1 MTESEFF
8 EAVQDGDETSV
19 EEALIHHTDWASK
32 PNPAG
37 LTPLIVALYYRQ
49 TAIAELIRSKLTGLS
64 LFEAAAWGDE
74 HACVNLLIDHPELA
88 DEVSPDGFTP
98 LGLAAY
104 FGHAGVVQV
113 LLDSGADIDARSRN
127 NLGVAALHSALAGG
141 FIDVATLLVERGADV
156 SAQTAEGWTPLHYCA
171 DIGDQEFAMLLIARG
186 ADPGIAARD
195 GRTPADLAFDV
206 GHEHVA
212 LAWNGRRR

>member
-8 EAVQDGDETSV
+8 EAIQGGDERSV
-19 EEALIHHTDWASK
+19 EEALALHPDWAAR
-32 PNPAG
+32 PNPSG
-37 LTPLIVALYYRQ
+37 LTPLLVALYFRQ
-49 TAIAELIRSKLTGLS
+49 SSIAELIRLELTSLS
-64 LFEAAAWGDE
+64 VFEAAAWGDE
-74 HACVNLLIDHPELA
+74 PACVNLLIDHPELA

-104 FGHAGVVQV
+104 FGHADVVKV
-113 LLDSGADIDARSRN
+113 LLDSGADIDAKSRN

-141 FIDVATLLVERGADV
+141 FMDVAALLVERGADV

-171 DIGDQEFAMLLIARG
+171 DIGDQEFASLLIARG